1 MLKIFRYMRKR
12 ELGFIFLSIV
22 FVVAQ
27 VWLDLK
33 LPDYMSEVT
42 MLVQTE
48 GSKMSDIWTAG
59 GKMLLCAFGS
69 LISAIIVGYFA
80 AHVAAGFSSRLRS
93 MVFNKV
99 GSFSM

>member
-69 LISAIIVGYFA
+69 LISAIIRRILRR
-80 AHVAAGFSSRLRS
+80 SRCSRL
-93 MVFNKV
+93 FKQTAFY
-99 GSFSM
+99 GIQ